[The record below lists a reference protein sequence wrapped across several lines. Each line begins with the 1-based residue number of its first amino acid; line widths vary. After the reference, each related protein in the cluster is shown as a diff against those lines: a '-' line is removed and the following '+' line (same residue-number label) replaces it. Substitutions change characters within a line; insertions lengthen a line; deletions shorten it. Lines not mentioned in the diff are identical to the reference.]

1 MKLLIDGYNVIP
13 AIPGLGRILR
23 GDLEEGREAFLKLL
37 GEYKRAASAS
47 LDITV
52 IFDGKGNP
60 GRERTARVHGIG
72 VRFSR
77 GEIAD
82 DLILRLLRDEFEG
95 ATLVTSD
102 RGLRDL
108 ASPMAGALVR
118 SGEFAGRLELAMAAE
133 GGTGGVGET
142 GGTDETSKMGDD
154 RESPGPRSTKK
165 KGNPRRLSKKERH
178 KRRSLDKL

>member
-1 MKLLIDGYNVIP
+1 MKLLIDGYNLIP

-23 GDLEEGREAFLKLL
+23 GNLEEGREAFLKLL

-60 GRERTARVHGIG
+60 GGERAARVHGIG

-108 ASPMAGALVR
+108 ASQMAGALIR
-118 SGEFAGRLELAMAAE
+118 SGEFAGRLELAMSAA
-133 GGTGGVGET
+133 GET
-142 GGTDETSKMGDD
+142 GGTEETGEADKTDD
-154 RESPGPRSTKK
+154 GGENLRPRSTKK
-165 KGNPRRLSKKERH
+165 KGNPRRLSKKERG